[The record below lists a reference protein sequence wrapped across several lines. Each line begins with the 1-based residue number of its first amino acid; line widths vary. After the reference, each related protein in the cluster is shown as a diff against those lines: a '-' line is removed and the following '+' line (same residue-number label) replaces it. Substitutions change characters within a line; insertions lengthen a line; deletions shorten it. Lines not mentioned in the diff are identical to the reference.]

1 MWPPERFIP
10 LPPIIAFFVRFS
22 FRKVFY
28 GLFALLISFCILFSF
43 PLYLDPNEETWNRI
57 IQKKIL
63 VAGVLKYPYGDYE
76 LINHIPTGYEYEIL
90 KIFSEQQ
97 GLLLEVKVFS
107 SYAQLAQALQAK
119 KLDIAFG
126 SLPNSSLFDVSA
138 SLGVQSIYVVGNQK
152 THSNS
157 SLAYISPKLIDYFNP
172 ATPFDIYKDSS
183 KTADILEAIETA
195 KSDSPSLTILHRDFI
210 RQQLIYPELA
220 ILEGEEKIQTNL
232 HFLFP
237 KKVSDLL
244 ITHINNFIKQSTEHI
259 KKIEA
264 SYFSHLQANNQHI
277 FINFKKLMN
286 KRLPKFIDFFKHAE
300 QAQAI
305 DWRLLAAVG
314 FQESKWNPR
323 ATSPTGVRGL
333 MMLTNATAAEVA
345 VHNRL
350 DAEASI
356 MGGAL
361 YLKKMLEKIP
371 RRISYPDKLFFALA
385 SYNMGYLHLEDVRAY
400 AQSQG
405 KNPDS
410 WSEVFPY
417 LRLLEN
423 PQYTSRFKY
432 GYARGREAIT
442 YVKNIR
448 RYYEILKHYFP
459 AK

>member
-1 MWPPERFIP
+1 MWPPERLIP
-10 LPPIIAFFVRFS
+10 LNPVIAFFVRFS
-22 FRKVFY
+22 FTKLFY
-28 GLFALLISFCILFSF
+28 GLLVLLISFFILFSF
-43 PLYLDPNEETWNRI
+43 PLYLDPNEETWDRI

-63 VAGVLKYPYGDYE
+63 VAGTLQYPYGDYE

-97 GLLLEVKVFS
+97 GLLLEVKVFD
-107 SYAQLAQALQAK
+107 SYANLAQALQAK

-138 SLGVQSIYVVGNQK
+138 SLGVQSIYVVGNQR
-152 THSNS
+152 THSPA
-157 SLAYISPKLIDYFNP
+157 SLAYTSPKLIDHFNP
-172 ATPFDIYKDSS
+172 ATPLEVYKDSS
-183 KTADILEAIETA
+183 KTADILEAVETA

-220 ILEGEEKIQTNL
+220 ILERVKKIQANL

-237 KKVSDLL
+237 KKVSGLL
-244 ITHINNFIKQSTEHI
+244 ITRINNFIKHSSDNI
-259 KKIEA
+259 KKIET
-264 SYFSHLQANNQHI
+264 SYFSHLQANNHHI

-286 KRLPKFIDFFKHAE
+286 SRLPKYIDFFKQAE
-300 QAQAI
+300 KAQAI

-333 MMLTNATAAEVA
+333 MMLTNATAAEVG

-361 YLKKMLEKIP
+361 YLKKMLEKVP
-371 RRISYPDKLFFALA
+371 RRISYPDRLFFALA
-385 SYNMGYLHLEDVRAY
+385 SYNMGYLHLEDVRTY

-405 KNPDS
+405 KSPDS
-410 WSEVFPY
+410 WSQVFPY
-417 LRLLEN
+417 LRLLEE
-423 PQYTSRFKY
+423 PRYASRFRY

-442 YVKNIR
+442 YVRNVR